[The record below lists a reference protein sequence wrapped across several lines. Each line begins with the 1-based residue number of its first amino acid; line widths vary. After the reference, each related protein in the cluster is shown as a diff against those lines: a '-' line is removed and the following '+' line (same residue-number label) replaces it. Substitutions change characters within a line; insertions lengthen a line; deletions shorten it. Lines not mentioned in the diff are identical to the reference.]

1 MRQEATLNPASGG
14 KKTSYGAPARPA
26 TIAQVAREAG
36 VSKTSISRFLGGD
49 LDALSDH
56 LRQQIESTI
65 ERLGYKPNQMA
76 RGLKRGRTRLI
87 GMVVADILNPYT
99 VAVLRGV
106 EAGCQQHGYT
116 LILCNT
122 GNDEQREK
130 QSLAALRSYSVEG
143 LIVNTQ
149 GRNIKSLEFQNAG
162 MPIVL
167 IDRRIDGFDFDLV
180 GLDNV
185 QASRLAT
192 RHLISQGFS
201 AIAFVAPPL
210 AGVSSRRIRAEGF
223 QAEIAENGNC
233 HGEILEVDLDDLP
246 SVDVQVQQFID
257 RWRGHKIALLASNGM
272 VTLQAALILKR
283 LGLRMPDDVG
293 LLGFDELPW
302 SPLADLSTIEQQ
314 TYAIGF
320 SAMTCMLS
328 RLQGEQ
334 RAPHE
339 VLLAGNLIV
348 RGSTDA
354 GRAGRTPDA

>member
-1 MRQEATLNPASGG
+1 M
-14 KKTSYGAPARPA
+14 
-26 TIAQVAREAG
+26 
-36 VSKTSISRFLGGD
+36 SKTSISRFLGGE
-49 LDALSDH
+49 LDALSDNI
-56 LRQQIESTI
+56 RQQIESTI
-65 ERLGYKPNQMA
+65 ARLGYQPNQMA

-106 EAGCQQHGYT
+106 EAACQQHGYT

-149 GRNIKSLEFQNAG
+149 GRNIKSLELQNAG

-167 IDRRIDGFDFDLV
+167 IDRRIEGFDFDLV

-185 QASRLAT
+185 QAGRLAT
-192 RHLISQGFS
+192 EHLIAQGFE

-210 AGVSSRRIRAEGF
+210 AGVSSRAMRAEGF
-223 QAEIAENGNC
+223 LAAVAEHGAC
-233 HGEILEVDLDDLP
+233 HGEVLEVDLDDQP
-246 SVDVQVQQFID
+246 AVDARVRQFIAQ
-257 RWRGHKIALLASNGM
+257 WRGRRVALLGSNGM
-272 VTLQAALILKR
+272 VTLQLALMLQR
-283 LGLRMPDDVG
+283 LELRMPDDVG

-302 SPLADLSTIEQQ
+302 SPLAGLSTIEQQ
-314 TYAIGF
+314 TYEIGF
-320 SAMTCMLS
+320 SAMTCMLA
-328 RLQGEQ
+328 RLQGEDSPP
-334 RAPHE
+334 RE
-339 VLLAGNLIV
+339 VLLPGKLIV

-354 GRAGRTPDA
+354 DKVRKPRAA

>member
-1 MRQEATLNPASGG
+1 LNQASGS
-14 KKTSYGAPARPA
+14 KKPSSGEQDRPV

-36 VSKTSISRFLGGD
+36 VSKTSISRFLGGE
-49 LDALSDH
+49 LDALSDNI
-56 LRQQIESTI
+56 RQQIESTI
-65 ERLGYKPNQMA
+65 ARLGYQPNQMA

-106 EAGCQQHGYT
+106 EAACQQHGYT

-149 GRNIKSLEFQNAG
+149 GRNIKSPELQNAG

-167 IDRRIDGFDFDLV
+167 IDRRIEGFDFDLV

-185 QASRLAT
+185 QAGRLAT
-192 RHLISQGFS
+192 EHLIAQGFD

-210 AGVSSRRIRAEGF
+210 AGVSSRTMRAQGF
-223 QAEIAENGNC
+223 LAAIAESGAS
-233 HGEILEVDLDDLP
+233 HGEVLEVDLDDQAAVDA
-246 SVDVQVQQFID
+246 SVQRFIAQWQG
-257 RWRGHKIALLASNGM
+257 RRVALLGSNGM
-272 VTLQAALILKR
+272 VTLQLALMLQR
-283 LGLRMPDDVG
+283 LELRMPDDVG

-302 SPLADLSTIEQQ
+302 SPLAGLSTIEQQ
-314 TYAIGF
+314 TYEIGF
-320 SAMTCMLS
+320 SAMTCMLA
-328 RLQGEQ
+328 RLQGEDSPP
-334 RAPHE
+334 RE
-339 VLLAGNLIV
+339 VLLPGKLIV

-354 GRAGRTPDA
+354 GRVRKSRTV

>member
-1 MRQEATLNPASGG
+1 MNRASDD
-14 KKTSYGAPARPA
+14 KKTSYGAHGRPA

-49 LDALSDH
+49 LDALSDN
-56 LRQQIESTI
+56 LREQIQSTI
-65 ERLGYKPNQMA
+65 SRLGYKPNQMA

-106 EAGCQQHGYT
+106 EAGCQQNGYT

-149 GRNIKSLEFQNAG
+149 GRNIKSLEFQHAG

-167 IDRRIDGFDFDLV
+167 IDRQIDGFDFDLI

-192 RHLISQGFS
+192 RHLIAQGFR

-210 AGVSSRRIRAEGF
+210 KGVSSRRIRAEGF
-223 QAEIAENGNC
+223 QAEIAEHDTC
-233 HGEILEVDLDDLP
+233 HGEILEVNLDDLP
-246 SVDVQVQQFID
+246 SVEIQVQQFITKWHG
-257 RWRGHKIALLASNGM
+257 RKMALLASNGM
-272 VTLQAALILKR
+272 VTLQVALILKR
-283 LGLRMPDDVG
+283 LDLRMPDDIG

-314 TYAIGF
+314 TYEIGF

-334 RAPHE
+334 SPPHN
-339 VLLAGNLIV
+339 VLLPGNLIV

-354 GRAGRTPDA
+354 SKVGQSPHA

>member
-1 MRQEATLNPASGG
+1 M
-14 KKTSYGAPARPA
+14 
-26 TIAQVAREAG
+26 TIAQVAHEAG
-36 VSKTSISRFLGGD
+36 VSKTSISRFLGGE

-56 LRQQIESTI
+56 IRQQIESTI
-65 ERLGYKPNQMA
+65 ARLGYQPNQMA

-99 VAVLRGV
+99 VAVMRGV
-106 EAGCQQHGYT
+106 EAACQQHGYT

-130 QSLAALRSYSVEG
+130 HSLAALRSYSVEG

-149 GRNIKSLEFQNAG
+149 GRNIKSPELQNAG

-185 QASRLAT
+185 QAGRLAT
-192 RHLISQGFS
+192 GHLIGQGFS

-210 AGVSSRRIRAEGF
+210 AGVSSRRMRAEGF
-223 QAEIAENGNC
+223 QAAIAESAGC
-233 HGEILEVDLDDLP
+233 HGEVLEVDLDDKP
-246 SVDVQVQQFID
+246 SVDAQVRQFIAQWHG
-257 RWRGHKIALLASNGM
+257 RRIALLASNGM
-272 VTLQAALILKR
+272 VTLELALMLQR
-283 LGLRMPDDVG
+283 LDLRMPEDVG

-302 SPLADLSTIEQQ
+302 SPLAGLSTIEQQ
-314 TYAIGF
+314 TYEIGF
-320 SAMTCMLS
+320 SAMQCMLS

-334 RAPHE
+334 CPPRE
-339 VLLAGNLIV
+339 VLLPGKLIV

-354 GRAGRTPDA
+354 GKVRKARKD